1 MKHIRIWQ
9 WLVLASAIAF
19 ILCCNG
25 FVFARDAKPTT
36 GLIEGSDLVK
46 SDTSHTEV
54 LPHEGYALRV
64 KRSKKSSAFEEE
76 GGHKHGEDHYSKK
89 GEKGDKGYKKKH
101 HFDKGDKV
109 ITMKKRW
116 QDTTKSMEDTRK
128 RSMRRMVNTKNITRK
143 VTKRKVAKKDIKSII
158 RRVNFD
164 RY

>member
-1 MKHIRIWQ
+1 MKHMRIWQ

-54 LPHEGYALRV
+54 LPHEGHALRV

-101 HFDKGDKV
+101 HFDKGDKGHHDE
-109 ITMKKRW
+109 K
-116 QDTTKSMEDTRK
+116 
-128 RSMRRMVNTKNITRK
+128 
-143 VTKRKVAKKDIKSII
+143 KVAGHHEEHGGHKKKKHEEDGEYKKHHEEGHKKKGGKKGHKKHHKKGK
-158 RRVNFD
+158 F
-164 RY
+164 